1 MNLFEE
7 KILSM
12 TDVHALHKIKEEIKD
27 RVTSCDL
34 DWRGRMEIYRQVQ
47 LIMGRIEALE
57 KQSWTS

>member
-1 MNLFEE
+1 
-7 KILSM
+7 M